1 MTHIHLP
8 DGILPPWLWILGYL
22 IIVLYFI
29 IFSKFYKKIAAER
42 KIALLGLMSALMLIS
57 MSIEIIPPA
66 YHMNLAALTGIIL
79 GPALSVVAVF
89 IVNLLLVFVGHGGL
103 TTIGLNTIAISS
115 EAVIC
120 YFLFRFF
127 AKKPQKIFLKTFA
140 STFIALFLSAWISLG
155 IVYLGTQDNDY
166 FFEHKHQHNEQ
177 TLSQH
182 EENHLHETK
191 HNETEFDIKKFILI
205 ILSLGSLGWI
215 AESLITAF
223 IVEYI
228 RKIKPEIVE
237 HI

>member
-1 MTHIHLP
+1 MSHIHLP
-8 DGILPPWLWILGYL
+8 DGILPPWLWILGSL
-22 IIVLYFI
+22 IIVIYFA
-29 IFSKFYKKIAAER
+29 IFSKFNKKFGTER
-42 KIALLGLMSALMLIS
+42 KIALLGLMSALMLVA

-89 IVNLLLVFVGHGGL
+89 IVNLLLVFLGHGGL

-115 EAVIC
+115 EAIIC

-127 AKKPQKIFLKTFA
+127 TRKPQKFFIKTFV
-140 STFIALFLSAWISLG
+140 STFIALFISAWISLG
-155 IVYLGTQDNDY
+155 IVYLGTKDNSY
-166 FFEHKHQHNEQ
+166 FFEHKHEHNEKV
-177 TLSQH
+177 LSH
-182 EENHLHETK
+182 NEENHLQEEHLK
-191 HNETEFDIKKFILI
+191 TEFDIKKFILI

-228 RKIKPEIVE
+228 RKIKPEILDNF
-237 HI
+237 